1 MIVVSKSL
9 LLFSDSPSS
18 SAWTRRRRSTGSDDT
33 QIYNV
38 SEGIVFV
45 EKSNKSRQK
54 LRPET
59 RDMRKPL
66 MGRVRHPRLSCF
78 RLGDSKL
85 ANNDNATEKISSHL
99 SADNDECDVHEE
111 ENEKTVMFNDVDT
124 IACEK
129 VSPKLTKKRSK
140 ELVNASSCFSAKLKA
155 MSEKYLHS
163 STNRFLVKLYKHS
176 TEETSEGETV
186 GHVKKTG
193 KGRQRG
199 KAKLRSFSYGALP
212 GLEEF
217 QKRHNPLY
225 HDDDQ
230 EHDNDTSIVCPKEED
245 DVSQQALLIDTED
258 CDSGILVNDSATSS
272 VLDSEHSSPFRC
284 ESAASNQSFLY
295 SNPPAMFHPS
305 GTRNSPR
312 ELPSQRA
319 RSLDRKELMK
329 RSSSI
334 LTGTAN
340 ILLSPDLRRCSENIV
355 LPPRKIPH
363 GSQSNNPTEV
373 KFVRIRRKDP
383 TQELGLFI
391 TNKSIPGYV
400 GYIIAHIVPDGLAY
414 RYVFKVFQ
422 F

>member
-1 MIVVSKSL
+1 M
-9 LLFSDSPSS
+9 
-18 SAWTRRRRSTGSDDT
+18 
-33 QIYNV
+33 
-38 SEGIVFV
+38 
-45 EKSNKSRQK
+45 
-54 LRPET
+54 

-66 MGRVRHPRLSCF
+66 LSRVRHPRLSCF
-78 RLGDSKL
+78 RLADSKL
-85 ANNDNATEKISSHL
+85 VNNDSPTEKPSTHL
-99 SADNDECDVHEE
+99 SVDNEECDVHEE
-111 ENEKTVMFNDVDT
+111 ENEKTVMFDDVDT
-124 IACEK
+124 IDCKK
-129 VSPKLTKKRSK
+129 VSPKLSKRRSK
-140 ELVNASSCFSAKLKA
+140 ELANASSCFSAKLKA

-176 TEETSEGETV
+176 TEDNSEGETA
-186 GHVKKTG
+186 GHVRKTG

-212 GLEEF
+212 GLEDF

-230 EHDNDTSIVCPKEED
+230 ENENDTNIICPKEED

-295 SNPPAMFHPS
+295 SNPPAMFHSS
-305 GTRNSPR
+305 GKRNSPR

-340 ILLSPDLRRCSENIV
+340 TPLSSDLRRCSEDV
-355 LPPRKIPH
+355 LLPLH

-373 KFVRIRRKDP
+373 KFVRIHRKDP
-383 TQELGLFI
+383 TQELGIFI
-391 TNKSIPGYV
+391 TNKNIPGHI
-400 GYIIAHIVPDGLAY
+400 GYIVAHIVPDGLAY
-414 RYVFKVFQ
+414 RYV
-422 F
+422 